1 MSDISDTSS
10 SDSLYSSSS
19 SSSGSSSSSSS
30 SGNNLSLLGVT
41 NSNLGSNAAN
51 ISKAPIYVM
60 GSKEYSNGTFISKV
74 LDTYN
79 SNNYKIK
86 EIGIDNSKGI
96 YELYIRGSKENAK
109 NNIWTEWKRIY
120 IENNVVTND
129 IEFEDYRFF
138 QFKVILLSKDSKIKI
153 SYIDLE
159 VK

>member
-1 MSDISDTSS
+1 M
-10 SDSLYSSSS
+10 
-19 SSSGSSSSSSS
+19 
-30 SGNNLSLLGVT
+30 
-41 NSNLGSNAAN
+41 
-51 ISKAPIYVM
+51 
-60 GSKEYSNGTFISKV
+60 
-74 LDTYN
+74 
-79 SNNYKIK
+79 
-86 EIGIDNSKGI
+86 
-96 YELYIRGSKENAK
+96 YIRGSKENAK